1 MKEKLNLKSI
11 IVGLL
16 VLIIGILLIILD
28 LFSAKTDTNL
38 WISIGCSLIASGLV
52 ILLNAVCVERI
63 KDNPLKEWGIS
74 NIYPSRAIMNTDCEV
89 SVDNAEHQVD
99 VIAFGLHS
107 YRDAKS
113 KTTLKLLSK
122 GVNFRIITMDPDS
135 EFVYQRAKEEG
146 EVKEQISN
154 SIRQLVEWA
163 NDLNKKSKKGKI
175 TVKGYS
181 CMTLSF
187 YWRVDGEIYTGPYWY
202 GKRSQQTISYK
213 FTSGKTFK
221 AYTEYFESLWGD
233 EVLMKTLT
241 K

>member
-1 MKEKLNLKSI
+1 MNERLNLKSI

-16 VLIIGILLIILD
+16 VLIIGILLILFDI
-28 LFSAKTDTNL
+28 FSAKTEKGL

-52 ILLNAVCVERI
+52 ILLTAICVERVKI
-63 KDNPLKEWGIS
+63 NPLKEWGIS

-89 SVDNAEHQVD
+89 SVDNAKRQID

-113 KTTLKLLSK
+113 KVTAKLLNK
-122 GVNFRIITMDPDS
+122 GVNFRIITMDPES
-135 EFVYQRAKEEG
+135 EFVSQRAIEEG
-146 EVKEQISN
+146 EVKDQISN
-154 SIRQLVEWA
+154 SIKQLIEWA

-175 TVKGYS
+175 IVKGYS

-187 YWRVDGEIYTGPYWY
+187 YWRVDDEIYTGPYWY

-213 FTSGKTFK
+213 FTSGKTFD
-221 AYTEYFESLWGD
+221 AYNDYFESLWND
-233 EVLMKTLT
+233 QELMTLLT

>member
-16 VLIIGILLIILD
+16 VLIMGILLILFD
-28 LFSAKTDTNL
+28 LFGVKTTTNL

-52 ILLNAVCVERI
+52 ILLTAICVERV
-63 KDNPLKEWGIS
+63 KTNPLKEWGIT
-74 NIYPSRAIMNTDCEV
+74 NIYPSRAIMNTDCEI
-89 SVDNAEHQVD
+89 SVDNAKRQVD

-107 YRDAKS
+107 YRDAKT
-113 KTTLKLLSK
+113 KTTSKLLNR

-135 EFVYQRAKEEG
+135 DYVYQRANEEG
-146 EVKEQISN
+146 EVREQISN
-154 SIRQLVEWA
+154 SIKQLIEWA
-163 NDLNKKSKKGKI
+163 DELNRKSKKGKI

-187 YWRVDGEIYTGPYWY
+187 YWRVDEEIYTGPYWY

-213 FTSGKTFK
+213 FTSGKTFD
-221 AYTEYFESLWGD
+221 AYAEYFDSLW
-233 EVLMKTLT
+233 ENKSLMKTLT